1 MKKKAFVAMGLTACL
16 VAALGMT
23 ACSSTKNEVV
33 TSEPETPAVT
43 STPEEAE
50 EPIVAETPETS
61 EGEETE
67 DVEEMPA
74 SETYF
79 GTVASIEK
87 DEEGNVISIS
97 LTSEENGDY
106 VMNVTDNTVW
116 VDAVEKVKASQE
128 DLAEGETIYVY
139 HSPVSTRSLPPQSE
153 AFAVVLN
160 DPQDI
165 AVGVYHEVEDIV
177 TNGEIFTITT
187 DNGGLYLNVTSD
199 TQVKDYTT
207 GDSAEIGNVD
217 RGDRIIAWYDAVAMS
232 YPGQANVSDIL
243 VLPAV
248 ETVETVETESDTA
261 DVDAA
266 SADVDTA
273 SAPAEDAELEAESEV
288 AVEDEAAS
296 SEVTKADK

>member
-33 TSEPETPAVT
+33 TSEPKTPAVT

-50 EPIVAETPETS
+50 EPIATETPETS

-67 DVEEMPA
+67 DVEEMPV

-79 GTVASIEK
+79 GTVESIEK
-87 DEEGNVISIS
+87 DGEGNVVSIS

-128 DLAEGETIYVY
+128 DLTDGDTIYVY

-153 AFAVVLN
+153 AFAIVLN
-160 DPQDI
+160 VPQDI

-207 GDSAEIGNVD
+207 GESAEIGNVD

-248 ETVETVETESDTA
+248 ETVETESDAA

-266 SADVDTA
+266 Y
-273 SAPAEDAELEAESEV
+273 APAEDDELEAESEV

>member
-1 MKKKAFVAMGLTACL
+1 MKKKAFVAMGLAVCL
-16 VAALGMT
+16 VAVLGMT

-50 EPIVAETPETS
+50 EPIATETPETS

-106 VMNVTDNTVW
+106 VMNVIDNTVW

-160 DPQDI
+160 VPQDI

-207 GDSAEIGNVD
+207 GESAEIGNVD

-248 ETVETVETESDTA
+248 ETVETEADTA

-266 SADVDTA
+266 SADVD
-273 SAPAEDAELEAESEV
+273 DELEAESEV

>member
-1 MKKKAFVAMGLTACL
+1 MKKKAFVAMGLAVCL

-23 ACSSTKNEVV
+23 ACSSTQNEVV

-50 EPIVAETPETS
+50 EPIATETPETS

-87 DEEGNVISIS
+87 DEEGNVVSIS
-97 LTSEENGDY
+97 LASEENGDY

-128 DLAEGETIYVY
+128 DLTEGETIYVY

-160 DPQDI
+160 APQDI
-165 AVGVYHEVEDIV
+165 AAGVYHEVEDIV

-207 GDSAEIGNVD
+207 GESAEIGNVD

-243 VLPAV
+243 VLPD
-248 ETVETVETESDTA
+248 VETVETESDTA
-261 DVDAA
+261 DVDA
-266 SADVDTA
+266 A

>member
-1 MKKKAFVAMGLTACL
+1 MKKKAFVAMGLAVCL

-23 ACSSTKNEVV
+23 ACSSTKNGVV

-43 STPEEAE
+43 GTPEEAE
-50 EPIVAETPETS
+50 EPIATETPETS

-79 GTVASIEK
+79 GTVESIEK

-106 VMNVTDNTVW
+106 VMNVTENTVW
-116 VDAVEKVKASQE
+116 VDAVEKVKSSQE
-128 DLAEGETIYVY
+128 DLAEGDTIYVY

-160 DPQDI
+160 VPQDI
-165 AVGVYHEVEDIV
+165 AVGVYHEVEEV
-177 TNGEIFTITT
+177 TTT
-187 DNGGLYLNVTSD
+187 ENDTRLLTNNGGLYLIISD
-199 TQVKDYTT
+199 ETVVKDYET
-207 GDSAEIGNVD
+207 GEIADISAVAE
-217 RGDRIIAWYDAVAMS
+217 GDHVIAWYDAVAMS

-248 ETVETVETESDTA
+248 ETVETEADT
-261 DVDAA
+261 
-266 SADVDTA
+266 ADVDTA

>member
-1 MKKKAFVAMGLTACL
+1 MKKKAFVAMGLAACL

-33 TSEPETPAVT
+33 TSEPETPVVT
-43 STPEEAE
+43 STPEETK
-50 EPIVAETPETS
+50 EPIAAETPETS

-79 GTVASIEK
+79 GTVESIEK

-106 VMNVTDNTVW
+106 VMNVSDNTVW

-128 DLAEGETIYVY
+128 DLTEGETIYVY

-160 DPQDI
+160 VPQDI

-187 DNGGLYLNVTSD
+187 DNGGLYLNVTSE

-207 GDSAEIGNVD
+207 GESAEIGNVD

-243 VLPAV
+243 VLPD
-248 ETVETVETESDTA
+248 VETVETESDTA

-266 SADVDTA
+266 ELE
-273 SAPAEDAELEAESEV
+273 AEDAELEAESEV

>member
-1 MKKKAFVAMGLTACL
+1 MKKKAFVAMGLAVCL

-23 ACSSTKNEVV
+23 ACSSTKNGVV

-43 STPEEAE
+43 GTPEEAE
-50 EPIVAETPETS
+50 EPIATETPETS
-61 EGEETE
+61 DGEETE

-79 GTVASIEK
+79 GTVESIEK

-106 VMNVTDNTVW
+106 VMNVTENTVW

-128 DLAEGETIYVY
+128 DLAEGDTIYVY

-160 DPQDI
+160 VPQDI
-165 AVGVYHEVEDIV
+165 AVGVYHEVEEV
-177 TNGEIFTITT
+177 TTT
-187 DNGGLYLNVTSD
+187 ENDTRLLTNNGGLYLIISD
-199 TQVKDYTT
+199 ETAVKDYET
-207 GDSAEIGNVD
+207 GEIADISAVAE
-217 RGDRIIAWYDAVAMS
+217 GDCVIAWYDAVAMS

-248 ETVETVETESDTA
+248 ETVETEADT
-261 DVDAA
+261 
-266 SADVDTA
+266 ADVDTA

>member
-1 MKKKAFVAMGLTACL
+1 MKKKAFVAMGLAVCL

-23 ACSSTKNEVV
+23 ACSSTQNEVV

-50 EPIVAETPETS
+50 EPIATETPETS

-67 DVEEMPA
+67 DVKEMPA
-74 SETYF
+74 SATYF
-79 GTVASIEK
+79 GTVESIEK

-116 VDAVEKVKASQE
+116 VDAVEKAKASQE
-128 DLAEGETIYVY
+128 DLTEGETIYVY

-153 AFAVVLN
+153 AFAIVLN
-160 DPQDI
+160 VPKDI

-187 DNGGLYLNVTSD
+187 DNGGLYLNVTSE

-207 GDSAEIGNVD
+207 GESAEIGNVD

-243 VLPAV
+243 VLPD
-248 ETVETVETESDTA
+248 VETVETESDTA
-261 DVDAA
+261 DVDDA
-266 SADVDTA
+266 ST
-273 SAPAEDAELEAESEV
+273 PAEDAELKAESEA

>member
-1 MKKKAFVAMGLTACL
+1 MKKKAFVAMGLAACL

-23 ACSSTKNEVV
+23 ACSSTKNGVV

-43 STPEEAE
+43 STPEEAD
-50 EPIVAETPETS
+50 EPIATETPETS

-67 DVEEMPA
+67 DVEDAEEMPA

-79 GTVASIEK
+79 GTVESIEK
-87 DEEGNVISIS
+87 DEGGNVISIS

-106 VMNVTDNTVW
+106 VMNVTENTVW

-128 DLAEGETIYVY
+128 DLTEGETIYVY

-160 DPQDI
+160 VPQDI

-207 GDSAEIGNVD
+207 GESAEIGNVD

-243 VLPAV
+243 VLP
-248 ETVETVETESDTA
+248 TVETVETEADTA
-261 DVDAA
+261 DVDA
-266 SADVDTA
+266 A
-273 SAPAEDAELEAESEV
+273 SAPAEDAELEADSEV

>member
-1 MKKKAFVAMGLTACL
+1 MKKKAFVAMGLAVCL

-50 EPIVAETPETS
+50 EPIATETPETS
-61 EGEETE
+61 EGEGTE

-74 SETYF
+74 SATYF
-79 GTVASIEK
+79 GTVESIEK
-87 DEEGNVISIS
+87 DEEGNVISIG

-128 DLAEGETIYVY
+128 DLTEGETIYVY

-160 DPQDI
+160 VTQDI

-187 DNGGLYLNVTSD
+187 DNGGLYLNVTSE

-207 GDSAEIGNVD
+207 GESAEIGNVD

-243 VLPAV
+243 VLPD
-248 ETVETVETESDTA
+248 VETVETEADTA
-261 DVDAA
+261 DVDA
-266 SADVDTA
+266 A

-288 AVEDEAAS
+288 AVEDEDAS

>member
-1 MKKKAFVAMGLTACL
+1 MKKKAFVAMGLAACL

-50 EPIVAETPETS
+50 EPIATETPETS

-67 DVEEMPA
+67 DAEEMPA

-97 LTSEENGDY
+97 LTYEENGDY

-128 DLAEGETIYVY
+128 DLTEGETIYVY

-160 DPQDI
+160 VPQDI
-165 AVGVYHEVEDIV
+165 AVGVYHEVEEV
-177 TNGEIFTITT
+177 TTT
-187 DNGGLYLNVTSD
+187 ENETRLLTNNGGLYLIISD
-199 TQVKDYTT
+199 ETAVKDYET
-207 GDSAEIGNVD
+207 GEVADISAVAE
-217 RGDRIIAWYDAVAMS
+217 GDRVIAWYDAVAMS

-248 ETVETVETESDTA
+248 ETVETESDTA
-261 DVDAA
+261 DVD
-266 SADVDTA
+266 A

>member
-1 MKKKAFVAMGLTACL
+1 MKKKTFVAMGLAACL

-33 TSEPETPAVT
+33 TSKPETPAVT

-50 EPIVAETPETS
+50 EPIATETPETS
-61 EGEETE
+61 EGEGTE

-74 SETYF
+74 SATYF
-79 GTVASIEK
+79 GTVESIEK

-128 DLAEGETIYVY
+128 DLTEGETIYVY

-160 DPQDI
+160 IPQDI
-165 AVGVYHEVEDIV
+165 AVGVYHKVEDIV

-187 DNGGLYLNVTSD
+187 DNGGLYLNVTSE

-207 GDSAEIGNVD
+207 GESAEIGNVD

-243 VLPAV
+243 VLPD
-248 ETVETVETESDTA
+248 VETVETESDTA
-261 DVDAA
+261 DVDDA
-266 SADVDTA
+266 ST
-273 SAPAEDAELEAESEV
+273 PAEDAELEAESEA
-288 AVEDEAAS
+288 AVEDEAAP

>member
-1 MKKKAFVAMGLTACL
+1 MKKKAFVAMGLAACL

-50 EPIVAETPETS
+50 EPIATETPETS

-128 DLAEGETIYVY
+128 DLAEAETIYVY

-160 DPQDI
+160 VPQDI

-207 GDSAEIGNVD
+207 GESAEIGNVD

-248 ETVETVETESDTA
+248 ETVETEADT
-261 DVDAA
+261 
-266 SADVDTA
+266 ADVDTA

-288 AVEDEAAS
+288 AVEDETAS
-296 SEVTKADK
+296 SEVTKAGK

>member
-1 MKKKAFVAMGLTACL
+1 MKKKAFVAMGLAVCL
-16 VAALGMT
+16 VAVLGMT

-50 EPIVAETPETS
+50 EPIATETPETS

-106 VMNVTDNTVW
+106 VMNVIDNTVW

-160 DPQDI
+160 VPQDI

-207 GDSAEIGNVD
+207 GESAEIGNVD

-248 ETVETVETESDTA
+248 ETVETEADTA

-266 SADVDTA
+266 SAT
-273 SAPAEDAELEAESEV
+273 AEDAELEAESEV

>member
-1 MKKKAFVAMGLTACL
+1 MKKKAFVAMGLAVCL

-43 STPEEAE
+43 STPEESE
-50 EPIVAETPETS
+50 EPITAETPETS

-67 DVEEMPA
+67 DVKEMPA
-74 SETYF
+74 SATYF
-79 GTVASIEK
+79 GTVESIEK
-87 DEEGNVISIS
+87 DEEGNVVSIS

-116 VDAVEKVKASQE
+116 VDAVEKVKDSQE
-128 DLAEGETIYVY
+128 DLTEGETIYVY

-160 DPQDI
+160 VPQDI
-165 AVGVYHEVEDIV
+165 AVGVYHEVEEV
-177 TNGEIFTITT
+177 TTT
-187 DNGGLYLNVTSD
+187 ENDTRLLTNNGGLYLIISD
-199 TQVKDYTT
+199 ETAVKDYET
-207 GDSAEIGNVD
+207 GEVADISAVAE
-217 RGDRIIAWYDAVAMS
+217 GDRVIAWYDAVAMS

-248 ETVETVETESDTA
+248 ETVETEADTA
-261 DVDAA
+261 DVDAD
-266 SADVDTA
+266 SDV
-273 SAPAEDAELEAESEV
+273 DAELEAESEA
-288 AVEDEAAS
+288 AVEAEAAY

>member
-1 MKKKAFVAMGLTACL
+1 MKKKAFVAMGLAACL

-33 TSEPETPAVT
+33 TSKTETPAVT

-50 EPIVAETPETS
+50 EPIATETPETS
-61 EGEETE
+61 EGEGTE

-128 DLAEGETIYVY
+128 DLTEGETIYVY

-160 DPQDI
+160 VPQDV
-165 AVGVYHEVEDIV
+165 AVGVYHEVEEV
-177 TNGEIFTITT
+177 TTT
-187 DNGGLYLNVTSD
+187 ENDTRLLTNNGGLYLVISD
-199 TQVKDYTT
+199 ETAVKDYET
-207 GDSAEIGNVD
+207 GEVADISAVAE
-217 RGDRIIAWYDAVAMS
+217 GDHVIAWYDAVAMS

-248 ETVETVETESDTA
+248 ETVETEADAA
-261 DVDAA
+261 DVD
-266 SADVDTA
+266 DA

>member
-1 MKKKAFVAMGLTACL
+1 MKKKAFVAMGLAACL

-50 EPIVAETPETS
+50 EPIATETPETS

-87 DEEGNVISIS
+87 DEEGNVVSVS

-128 DLAEGETIYVY
+128 DLAEGDTIYVY

-160 DPQDI
+160 VPQDI

-207 GDSAEIGNVD
+207 GESAEIGNVD

-248 ETVETVETESDTA
+248 ETVETESDTA
-261 DVDAA
+261 DVD
-266 SADVDTA
+266 DA

>member
-43 STPEEAE
+43 STPEEVE
-50 EPIVAETPETS
+50 EPIATETPETS

-97 LTSEENGDY
+97 LASEENGDY

-116 VDAVEKVKASQE
+116 VDAVEKAKASQE
-128 DLAEGETIYVY
+128 DLTEGETIYVY
-139 HSPVSTRSLPPQSE
+139 HSPISTRSLPPQSE

-160 DPQDI
+160 VPQDI
-165 AVGVYHEVEDIV
+165 AVGVYHEVEEV
-177 TNGEIFTITT
+177 TTT
-187 DNGGLYLNVTSD
+187 ENDTRLLTNNGGLYLVISD
-199 TQVKDYTT
+199 ETAVKDYET
-207 GDSAEIGNVD
+207 GDVADISDVAE
-217 RGDRIIAWYDAVAMS
+217 GDRVIAWYDAVAMS

-243 VLPAV
+243 ILPAV
-248 ETVETVETESDTA
+248 ETVESDNA
-261 DVDAA
+261 NVD
-266 SADVDTA
+266 DA

-288 AVEDEAAS
+288 AVENEAAS

>member
-43 STPEEAE
+43 STPEETE
-50 EPIVAETPETS
+50 EPIATETPETS

-79 GTVASIEK
+79 GTVASVEK

-128 DLAEGETIYVY
+128 DLTEGETIYVY

-160 DPQDI
+160 IPQDI

-207 GDSAEIGNVD
+207 GESAEIGNVG
-217 RGDRIIAWYDAVAMS
+217 RGDRIIAWYGAVAMS
-232 YPGQANVSDIL
+232 YPGQANASDIL

-248 ETVETVETESDTA
+248 ETVENEADT
-261 DVDAA
+261 
-266 SADVDTA
+266 ADVDTA
-273 SAPAEDAELEAESEV
+273 SAPADDAELEADSEV

>member
-1 MKKKAFVAMGLTACL
+1 MKKKAFVAMGLAACL
-16 VAALGMT
+16 VAVLGMT
-23 ACSSTKNEVV
+23 ACSSTQNEVV

-50 EPIVAETPETS
+50 ETIATETPETS

-79 GTVASIEK
+79 GAVASIEK

-106 VMNVTDNTVW
+106 VMNVTENTVW
-116 VDAVEKVKASQE
+116 VDAVEKVKTSQE
-128 DLAEGETIYVY
+128 DLAEDETIYVY

-160 DPQDI
+160 VPQDS
-165 AVGVYHEVEDIV
+165 AVGVYHEVE
-177 TNGEIFTITT
+177 EITT
-187 DNGGLYLNVTSD
+187 TENDTRLLTNNGGLYLIVSDVTA
-199 TQVKDYTT
+199 VKDYET
-207 GDSAEIGNVD
+207 GEVADISAVAE
-217 RGDRIIAWYDAVAMS
+217 GDRVIAWYDAVAMS

-248 ETVETVETESDTA
+248 ETVETEADT
-261 DVDAA
+261 
-266 SADVDTA
+266 ADVDTA
-273 SAPAEDAELEAESEV
+273 SDVDAELEADSEV

>member
-23 ACSSTKNEVV
+23 ACSSTTNEVV

-50 EPIVAETPETS
+50 ETIATETPETS

-67 DVEEMPA
+67 DVEKMPA

-128 DLAEGETIYVY
+128 DLTDGETIYVY

-160 DPQDI
+160 VPQDI
-165 AVGVYHEVEDIV
+165 AVGVYHEVEEV
-177 TNGEIFTITT
+177 TTT
-187 DNGGLYLNVTSD
+187 ENETRLLTNNGGLYLIISD
-199 TQVKDYTT
+199 ETAVKDYET
-207 GDSAEIGNVD
+207 GEVADISAVAE
-217 RGDRIIAWYDAVAMS
+217 GDRVIAWYDAVAMS

-248 ETVETVETESDTA
+248 ETVETEDDAA
-261 DVDAA
+261 DVDG
-266 SADVDTA
+266 A

-288 AVEDEAAS
+288 AVEVEAAS
-296 SEVTKADK
+296 SEVTKTDK

>member
-1 MKKKAFVAMGLTACL
+1 MKKKAFVAMGLAVCL

-23 ACSSTKNEVV
+23 ACSSKENEVV

-50 EPIVAETPETS
+50 EPIATETPETS

-128 DLAEGETIYVY
+128 DLTEGETIYVY

-160 DPQDI
+160 VPQDI

-207 GDSAEIGNVD
+207 GESAEIGNVD
-217 RGDRIIAWYDAVAMS
+217 RGDRIIAWYDAVAIS

-248 ETVETVETESDTA
+248 ETVETESDTA
-261 DVDAA
+261 DAADA
-266 SADVDTA
+266 ADVD
-273 SAPAEDAELEAESEV
+273 APAEDAELEAESEV

>member
-1 MKKKAFVAMGLTACL
+1 MKKKAFVAMGLAVCL

-23 ACSSTKNEVV
+23 ACSSTKNGVV

-43 STPEEAE
+43 GTPEEAE
-50 EPIVAETPETS
+50 EPIATETPETS
-61 EGEETE
+61 DGEETE

-79 GTVASIEK
+79 GTVESIEK

-106 VMNVTDNTVW
+106 VMNVTENTVW

-128 DLAEGETIYVY
+128 DLAEGDTIYVY

-160 DPQDI
+160 VPQDI
-165 AVGVYHEVEDIV
+165 AVGVYHEVEEV
-177 TNGEIFTITT
+177 TTT
-187 DNGGLYLNVTSD
+187 ENDTRLLTNNGGLYLIISD
-199 TQVKDYTT
+199 ETAVKDYET
-207 GDSAEIGNVD
+207 GEVADISAVSD
-217 RGDRIIAWYDAVAMS
+217 GDRVIAWYDAVAMS

-248 ETVETVETESDTA
+248 ETVETEADTA
-261 DVDAA
+261 DVD
-266 SADVDTA
+266 T
-273 SAPAEDAELEAESEV
+273 APAEDAELEAESEV

>member
-1 MKKKAFVAMGLTACL
+1 MKKKAFVAMGLAACL

-43 STPEEAE
+43 STPEETE
-50 EPIVAETPETS
+50 EPITAETPETS

-67 DVEEMPA
+67 DVEEMPT

-79 GTVASIEK
+79 GTVESIEK
-87 DEEGNVISIS
+87 DEEGNVVSIS

-128 DLAEGETIYVY
+128 DLTEGDTIYVY

-160 DPQDI
+160 APQDI
-165 AVGVYHEVEDIV
+165 TAGVYHEVEDIV

-207 GDSAEIGNVD
+207 GESAEIGNVD

-243 VLPAV
+243 VLPD
-248 ETVETVETESDTA
+248 VETVETESDTA
-261 DVDAA
+261 DVD
-266 SADVDTA
+266 DA

>member
-1 MKKKAFVAMGLTACL
+1 MKKKAFVAMGLAVCL

-23 ACSSTKNEVV
+23 ACSSTQNEVV

-50 EPIVAETPETS
+50 EPIATETPETS

-74 SETYF
+74 SKTYF
-79 GTVASIEK
+79 GTVESIEK

-116 VDAVEKVKASQE
+116 VDAVEKAKASQE
-128 DLAEGETIYVY
+128 DLTEGETIYVY

-153 AFAVVLN
+153 AFAIVLN
-160 DPQDI
+160 VPKDI

-187 DNGGLYLNVTSD
+187 DNGGLYLNVTSE

-207 GDSAEIGNVD
+207 GESAEIGNVD

-243 VLPAV
+243 VLPD
-248 ETVETVETESDTA
+248 VETVETESDTA
-261 DVDAA
+261 DVD
-266 SADVDTA
+266 DA

>member
-1 MKKKAFVAMGLTACL
+1 MKKKAFVAMGLAACL

-50 EPIVAETPETS
+50 EPIATETPETS
-61 EGEETE
+61 EGEEAE

-87 DEEGNVISIS
+87 DEEGNVVSIS

-116 VDAVEKVKASQE
+116 VDAVEKAKASQE
-128 DLAEGETIYVY
+128 DLTDGETIYVY
-139 HSPVSTRSLPPQSE
+139 HSPISTRSLPPQSE

-160 DPQDI
+160 APQDI
-165 AVGVYHEVEDIV
+165 AAGVYHEVEDIV
-177 TNGEIFTITT
+177 TNGDIFTITT

-207 GDSAEIGNVD
+207 GESAEIGNVD

-248 ETVETVETESDTA
+248 ETVETEADTA

-266 SADVDTA
+266 SADVD
-273 SAPAEDAELEAESEV
+273 DELEAESEV

>member
-1 MKKKAFVAMGLTACL
+1 MKKKAFVAMGLAACL

-50 EPIVAETPETS
+50 ESIATETPETS

-116 VDAVEKVKASQE
+116 VDAVEKVKDSQE
-128 DLAEGETIYVY
+128 DLTEGETIYVY
-139 HSPVSTRSLPPQSE
+139 RSPVSTRSLPPQSE

-160 DPQDI
+160 VPQDV

-187 DNGGLYLNVTSD
+187 DNGGLYLNVTSE

-207 GDSAEIGNVD
+207 GESAEIGNVD

-243 VLPAV
+243 VLPD
-248 ETVETVETESDTA
+248 VETVETEADTT

-266 SADVDTA
+266 SDV
-273 SAPAEDAELEAESEV
+273 DAELEAESEV

>member
-1 MKKKAFVAMGLTACL
+1 MKKKAFVAMGLAVCL

-23 ACSSTKNEVV
+23 ACSSTENEVV
-33 TSEPETPAVT
+33 TSEPKTPAVT

-50 EPIVAETPETS
+50 ELIATETPETS

-74 SETYF
+74 SATYF
-79 GTVASIEK
+79 GTVESIEK
-87 DEEGNVISIS
+87 DEEGNVVSIS

-116 VDAVEKVKASQE
+116 VDAVEKVKASKE
-128 DLAEGETIYVY
+128 DLTEGETIYVY

-160 DPQDI
+160 VPQDI
-165 AVGVYHEVEDIV
+165 AVGVYHEVEEV
-177 TNGEIFTITT
+177 TTT
-187 DNGGLYLNVTSD
+187 ENETRLLTNNGGLYLIISD
-199 TQVKDYTT
+199 ETAVKDYKTSEVADISAVAE
-207 GDSAEIGNVD
+207 GDHV
-217 RGDRIIAWYDAVAMS
+217 IAWYDAVAMS

-248 ETVETVETESDTA
+248 ETEADTA
-261 DVDAA
+261 DVDA
-266 SADVDTA
+266 A

-288 AVEDEAAS
+288 AVEDEDAS

>member
-1 MKKKAFVAMGLTACL
+1 MKKKAFVAMGLAVCL

-50 EPIVAETPETS
+50 EPIATETPETS

-79 GTVASIEK
+79 GTVASVEK

-160 DPQDI
+160 VPQDI

-207 GDSAEIGNVD
+207 GESAEIGNVD

-248 ETVETVETESDTA
+248 ETVETEAETVETEADT
-261 DVDAA
+261 
-266 SADVDTA
+266 ADVDTA

>member
-1 MKKKAFVAMGLTACL
+1 MKKKAFVAMGLAVCL

-23 ACSSTKNEVV
+23 ACSSTENEVV

-50 EPIVAETPETS
+50 EPIATETPETS

-128 DLAEGETIYVY
+128 DLTDGETIYVC

-160 DPQDI
+160 VPQDI
-165 AVGVYHEVEDIV
+165 AAGVYHEVEDIV

-207 GDSAEIGNVD
+207 GESAEIGNVD

-243 VLPAV
+243 VLPD
-248 ETVETVETESDTA
+248 VETVETESDTA
-261 DVDAA
+261 DVD
-266 SADVDTA
+266 DA

>member
-1 MKKKAFVAMGLTACL
+1 MKKKAFVAIGLAACL

-33 TSEPETPAVT
+33 TSEPDTPAVT

-50 EPIVAETPETS
+50 EPIATETPETS
-61 EGEETE
+61 EGEGTE

-74 SETYF
+74 SATYF
-79 GTVASIEK
+79 GTVESIEK
-87 DEEGNVISIS
+87 DGEGNVISIS

-106 VMNVTDNTVW
+106 VMNVSNNTVW

-128 DLAEGETIYVY
+128 DLTDGETIYVY

-160 DPQDI
+160 VPQDI
-165 AVGVYHEVEDIV
+165 AVGVYHEVEEV
-177 TNGEIFTITT
+177 TTT
-187 DNGGLYLNVTSD
+187 ENETRLLTNNGGLYLIISD
-199 TQVKDYTT
+199 ETAVKDYET
-207 GDSAEIGNVD
+207 GEVADISAVAE
-217 RGDRIIAWYDAVAMS
+217 GDRVIAWYDAVAMS

-248 ETVETVETESDTA
+248 ETVETEADTA

-266 SADVDTA
+266 SDV
-273 SAPAEDAELEAESEV
+273 DAELEADSEV

>member
-1 MKKKAFVAMGLTACL
+1 MKKKAFVAMGLAVCL

-23 ACSSTKNEVV
+23 ACSSTENEVV

-50 EPIVAETPETS
+50 EPIATETPETS
-61 EGEETE
+61 EGEGTE

-79 GTVASIEK
+79 GTVESIEK

-116 VDAVEKVKASQE
+116 VDAVDKVKASQE
-128 DLAEGETIYVY
+128 DLTEGETIYVY
-139 HSPVSTRSLPPQSE
+139 HSTVSTRSLPPQSE

-160 DPQDI
+160 VPQDI
-165 AVGVYHEVEDIV
+165 AAGVYHEVEDIV

-187 DNGGLYLNVTSD
+187 DNGGLYLNVTSE

-207 GDSAEIGNVD
+207 GESAEIGNVD

-248 ETVETVETESDTA
+248 ETVETESDTA
-261 DVDAA
+261 DVDA
-266 SADVDTA
+266 A

>member
-43 STPEEAE
+43 STPEETE
-50 EPIVAETPETS
+50 EPITAETPETS

-87 DEEGNVISIS
+87 DEEGNVVSIS

-128 DLAEGETIYVY
+128 DLTEGETIYVY

-160 DPQDI
+160 APQDI
-165 AVGVYHEVEDIV
+165 AAGVYHEVEDIV

-207 GDSAEIGNVD
+207 GESAEIGNVD

-248 ETVETVETESDTA
+248 ETVETESDTA

-266 SADVDTA
+266 EFE
-273 SAPAEDAELEAESEV
+273 AEDAELEAESEV

>member
-1 MKKKAFVAMGLTACL
+1 MKKKAFAAMGLAVCL

-23 ACSSTKNEVV
+23 ACSSTENEVV
-33 TSEPETPAVT
+33 TSEPDTPAVT
-43 STPEEAE
+43 STPEETE
-50 EPIVAETPETS
+50 ETIVAETPETS

-79 GTVASIEK
+79 GTVESIEK
-87 DEEGNVISIS
+87 DEEGNVVSIS

-128 DLAEGETIYVY
+128 DLTEGETIYVY

-160 DPQDI
+160 APQDV
-165 AVGVYHEVEDIV
+165 AVGVYHEVEEV
-177 TNGEIFTITT
+177 TTT
-187 DNGGLYLNVTSD
+187 ENETRLLTNNGGLYLIISD
-199 TQVKDYTT
+199 ETAVKDYET
-207 GDSAEIGNVD
+207 GEVADISAVAE
-217 RGDRIIAWYDAVAMS
+217 GDHVIAWYDAVAMS

-248 ETVETVETESDTA
+248 ETVETEADT
-261 DVDAA
+261 
-266 SADVDTA
+266 ADVDTA
-273 SAPAEDAELEAESEV
+273 SDVDAELEADSEV
-288 AVEDEAAS
+288 AVEDEADS

>member
-43 STPEEAE
+43 STPEETE
-50 EPIVAETPETS
+50 ETIVAETPETS

-67 DVEEMPA
+67 DVDVEEMPA

-128 DLAEGETIYVY
+128 DLTEGETIYVY

-160 DPQDI
+160 VPQDV

-187 DNGGLYLNVTSD
+187 DNGGLYLNVTSE

-207 GDSAEIGNVD
+207 GESAEIGNVD

-248 ETVETVETESDTA
+248 ETVETESDTA
-261 DVDAA
+261 DVDDA
-266 SADVDTA
+266 ST
-273 SAPAEDAELEAESEV
+273 PAEDAELEAESEA

>member
-43 STPEEAE
+43 STPEETE
-50 EPIVAETPETS
+50 ETIVAETPETS

-79 GTVASIEK
+79 GTVESIEK

-116 VDAVEKVKASQE
+116 VDAVEKAKASQE
-128 DLAEGETIYVY
+128 DLTEGETIYVY
-139 HSPVSTRSLPPQSE
+139 HSPISTRSLPPQSE

-160 DPQDI
+160 VTQDI

-187 DNGGLYLNVTSD
+187 DNGGLYLNVTSE

-207 GDSAEIGNVD
+207 GESAEIGNVD
-217 RGDRIIAWYDAVAMS
+217 RGDSIIAWYDAVAIS

-243 VLPAV
+243 VLPD
-248 ETVETVETESDTA
+248 VETVETESDTA
-261 DVDAA
+261 DVDDA
-266 SADVDTA
+266 ST
-273 SAPAEDAELEAESEV
+273 PAEDAELEAEREA

-296 SEVTKADK
+296 SEVIS

>member
-1 MKKKAFVAMGLTACL
+1 MKKKAFVAMGLAACL

-43 STPEEAE
+43 STPEETE
-50 EPIVAETPETS
+50 E
-61 EGEETE
+61 
-67 DVEEMPA
+67 VEEMPA

-79 GTVASIEK
+79 GTVESIEK
-87 DEEGNVISIS
+87 DEEGNVVNIS

-116 VDAVEKVKASQE
+116 VDAVEKVRSSQE
-128 DLAEGETIYVY
+128 DLTEGETIYVY

-160 DPQDI
+160 VPQDI
-165 AVGVYHEVEDIV
+165 AVGVYHEVEEV
-177 TNGEIFTITT
+177 TTT
-187 DNGGLYLNVTSD
+187 ENETRLLTNNGGLYLIISD
-199 TQVKDYTT
+199 ETAVKDYET
-207 GDSAEIGNVD
+207 GEVADISAVAE
-217 RGDRIIAWYDAVAMS
+217 GDCVIAWYDAVAMS

-248 ETVETVETESDTA
+248 ETVETEADTA

-266 SADVDTA
+266 SAH
-273 SAPAEDAELEAESEV
+273 AEDAELEAESEV

>member
-1 MKKKAFVAMGLTACL
+1 MKKKTFVAMGLAACL

-33 TSEPETPAVT
+33 TSKPETPAVT

-50 EPIVAETPETS
+50 EPIATETPETS
-61 EGEETE
+61 EGEGTE

-74 SETYF
+74 SATYF
-79 GTVASIEK
+79 GTVESIEK

-128 DLAEGETIYVY
+128 DLTEGETIYVY

-160 DPQDI
+160 APQDV

-187 DNGGLYLNVTSD
+187 DNGGLYLNVTSE

-207 GDSAEIGNVD
+207 GESAEIGNVD

-243 VLPAV
+243 VLP
-248 ETVETVETESDTA
+248 TVETESDTA
-261 DVDAA
+261 DVDVA
-266 SADVDTA
+266 SAHA
-273 SAPAEDAELEAESEV
+273 EAESEV

>member
-1 MKKKAFVAMGLTACL
+1 MKKKAFVAMGLAVCL
-16 VAALGMT
+16 VAVLGMT

-50 EPIVAETPETS
+50 EPIATETPETS

-87 DEEGNVISIS
+87 DEKGNVISIS

-106 VMNVTDNTVW
+106 VMNVTDNTIW
-116 VDAVEKVKASQE
+116 VDAVEKVKDSQE
-128 DLAEGETIYVY
+128 DLTEGETIYVY

-160 DPQDI
+160 VPQDI

-207 GDSAEIGNVD
+207 GEGAEIGNVD

-248 ETVETVETESDTA
+248 ETVETEADTA

-266 SADVDTA
+266 SDV
-273 SAPAEDAELEAESEV
+273 DAELEAESEV
-288 AVEDEAAS
+288 AVEDEAAY

>member
-1 MKKKAFVAMGLTACL
+1 MKKKAFVAMGLAACL

-50 EPIVAETPETS
+50 EPIATETPETS

-79 GTVASIEK
+79 GTVSSIEK
-87 DEEGNVISIS
+87 DEEGNVVSIS

-128 DLAEGETIYVY
+128 DLTEGDTIYVY

-160 DPQDI
+160 VPQDI

-207 GDSAEIGNVD
+207 GESAEIGNVD

-248 ETVETVETESDTA
+248 ETVETESDTA
-261 DVDAA
+261 DVD
-266 SADVDTA
+266 DA

>member
-1 MKKKAFVAMGLTACL
+1 MKKKAFVAMGLAVCL

-23 ACSSTKNEVV
+23 ACSSTQNEVV

-50 EPIVAETPETS
+50 EPIATETPETS

-87 DEEGNVISIS
+87 DEEGNVVSIS

-128 DLAEGETIYVY
+128 DLTEGETIYVY

-160 DPQDI
+160 APQDI
-165 AVGVYHEVEDIV
+165 AAGVYHEVEDIV

-187 DNGGLYLNVTSD
+187 DNGGLYLNVTSE

-207 GDSAEIGNVD
+207 GESAEIGNVD

-248 ETVETVETESDTA
+248 ETVETESDTA

-266 SADVDTA
+266 EFE
-273 SAPAEDAELEAESEV
+273 AEDAELEAESEA